1 VCKKNSTN
9 DESTINQSKKED
21 SAYSSSTSSTASS
34 QEVDSRISLL
44 SNEFQSTKNNYK
56 IDIQSTQ
63 NVNSSVNQKEKTETS
78 LENENGENN
87 KSFNDKAVKESI
99 NEENNLNLTHELQ
112 QSLVNLENLSS
123 SKDGDSISLAT
134 SKDQSVNFK
143 LSKCNNNQI
152 QDSLGELNNLMMTSS
167 SSIASSIPVT
177 NEESLLK
184 SSNSLKN
191 RKSSTYSM
199 NQSMNGQPASPM
211 FKPPSQL
218 PPVENGEVIQLD
230 IETYR
235 FLMQDLQSTKA
246 ILYKVANMLREPTNE
261 SVFESTQPEDFQNVI
276 ISNPL
281 ISSLYNHVS

>member
-1 VCKKNSTN
+1 
-9 DESTINQSKKED
+9 
-21 SAYSSSTSSTASS
+21 
-34 QEVDSRISLL
+34 
-44 SNEFQSTKNNYK
+44 
-56 IDIQSTQ
+56 
-63 NVNSSVNQKEKTETS
+63 
-78 LENENGENN
+78 
-87 KSFNDKAVKESI
+87 
-99 NEENNLNLTHELQ
+99 
-112 QSLVNLENLSS
+112 
-123 SKDGDSISLAT
+123 
-134 SKDQSVNFK
+134 
-143 LSKCNNNQI
+143 
-152 QDSLGELNNLMMTSS
+152 MTSS

-177 NEESLLK
+177 NDESLIK

-199 NQSMNGQPASPM
+199 NQSLNGQPASPM

-261 SVFESTQPEDFQNVI
+261 SVFESSQPEDFQNAI

-281 ISSLYNHVS
+281 ISSLYNHVSQ